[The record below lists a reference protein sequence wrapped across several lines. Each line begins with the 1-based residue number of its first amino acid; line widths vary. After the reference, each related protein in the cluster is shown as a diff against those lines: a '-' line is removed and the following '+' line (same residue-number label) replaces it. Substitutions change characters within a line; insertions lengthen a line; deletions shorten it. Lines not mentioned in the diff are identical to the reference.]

1 VLSEKKILNETKN
14 HNPPLQVKW
23 SVPKETLLRNYYFI
37 FTENKHLVFNTVI
50 FYAKQFKKSLAK
62 KMSYSN
68 KENSKLLFFE
78 EVTLINKCDDMLAF
92 NQNRYTIFVRINKL
106 FCICTQIHCLQNN
119 INIEGHKDLVK
130 GIIS

>member
-1 VLSEKKILNETKN
+1 
-14 HNPPLQVKW
+14 
-23 SVPKETLLRNYYFI
+23 
-37 FTENKHLVFNTVI
+37 
-50 FYAKQFKKSLAK
+50 
-62 KMSYSN
+62 MSYSN

-92 NQNRYTIFVRINKL
+92 NQNRYAIFVRINKL